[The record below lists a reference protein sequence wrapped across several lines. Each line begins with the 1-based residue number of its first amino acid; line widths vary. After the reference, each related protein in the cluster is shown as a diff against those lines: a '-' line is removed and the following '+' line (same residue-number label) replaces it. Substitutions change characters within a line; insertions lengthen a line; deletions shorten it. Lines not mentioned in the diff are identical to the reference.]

1 MIFLLI
7 IKTNIFN
14 IPKKTLYDINKMTF
28 NNLLNLITTDELNFY
43 LNSSSLDL
51 GIIPGVNDD
60 IKNILEHNCNI
71 TTTIQLYGQFML
83 LFENSINNTTQ
94 NFYLWLSTHLR
105 NINEVN
111 LVKIAS
117 SIKEKLQLILNI
129 N

>member
-1 MIFLLI
+1 
-7 IKTNIFN
+7 
-14 IPKKTLYDINKMTF
+14 MTF